1 MTETKTRRYTRSRHV
16 EPVVAECGRLHEA
29 GLTRTEIATR
39 LGITRSHVGYR
50 LRRYYATHAPGV
62 PSGRWQQVEQ
72 LMTTACA
79 RCGLR
84 GEHECLRASGIDR
97 YREERL

>member
-1 MTETKTRRYTRSRHV
+1 MTHRHTHSRHV
-16 EPVVAECGRLHEA
+16 ELVVEECGRLSEA
-29 GLTRTEIATR
+29 GLSRNEIAEQM
-39 LGITRSHVGYR
+39 GITRAIVSYR
-50 LRRYYATHAPGV
+50 LRRYYATHAAGAH
-62 PSGRWQQVEQ
+62 SGRWQQVEQ
-72 LMTTACA
+72 LMTTACV